1 MSKQNSK
8 QPVVSVVIPSFNSE
22 KVIRIPLDAL
32 RAQKTDI
39 PFEVIVVDSSTD
51 RTPEI
56 VRREYP
62 EVKFIHL
69 DSQTFPGTARN
80 YGIHEARGQYIAF
93 TDTDCQPRPDWIEK
107 IVATFEQVD
116 ADAIGGSIINGYPRM
131 IPAWVNHL
139 IEFNEWTETTPAG
152 YVNNIPSANLIYKK
166 ETYEKFN
173 EYYPDFLGSEDTLK
187 NWRMTR
193 KGGRLYFN
201 PEICVVHM
209 NRVDLKKLF
218 WHQYNLGRWSA
229 EARRTEDLPGNIFAR
244 MPRLMFLLPFARWV
258 RAFSRLARK
267 DLPKLGIF
275 LLTTPLYLAA
285 VTAWT
290 VGFNSKK
297 PLTYNRD
304 AFKPPASASSKSVST
319 PCIPFL

>member
-1 MSKQNSK
+1 MSVKK
-8 QPVVSVVIPSFNSE
+8 AEQPLVSVVIPSYNSE
-22 KVIRIPLDAL
+22 NVIRIPLDAL
-32 RAQKTDI
+32 REQKTDI

-56 VRREYP
+56 VRNEYP

-69 DSQTFPGTARN
+69 SKQTFPGTARN
-80 YGIHEARGQYIAF
+80 YGIHEARGRYIAF
-93 TDTDCQPRPDWIEK
+93 TDTDCKPKPDWIEK
-107 IVATFEQVD
+107 IVATFDRVE
-116 ADAIGGSIINGYPRM
+116 ADAVGGSIINGYPWM

-152 YVNNIPSANLIYKK
+152 YVTNIPSANLVYKK
-166 ETYEKFN
+166 ETYEQFK

-187 NWRMTR
+187 NWRMIQ
-193 KGGRLYFN
+193 KGGKIYFN

-218 WHQYNLGRWSA
+218 RHQYNLGRWSA
-229 EARRTEDLPGNIFAR
+229 EARRVEALPGNVFAR
-244 MPRLMFLLPFARWV
+244 VPRLAFLLPFARWL

-267 DLPKLGIF
+267 DIPKLGIF

-285 VTAWT
+285 VTAWA

-297 PLTYNRD
+297 PLNYDRG
-304 AFKPPASASSKSVST
+304 AFQPPANGKAQDMDSRVVQS
-319 PCIPFL
+319 I